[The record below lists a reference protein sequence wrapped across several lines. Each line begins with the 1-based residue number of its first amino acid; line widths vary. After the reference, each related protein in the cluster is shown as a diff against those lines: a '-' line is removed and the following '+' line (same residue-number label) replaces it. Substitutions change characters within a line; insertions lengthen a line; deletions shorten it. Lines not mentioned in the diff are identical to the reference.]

1 MEYISDEVDT
11 SGSLYS
17 RPRSLLARPRLAT
30 SQVYLPDTSAA
41 TGTTTNAHE
50 YEQNSVTKAYEYQ
63 QRTNSRATAGPGAH
77 DGSVAGMVKDGFCG
91 HNVEYTCAKIDLNIA
106 GKG

>member
-17 RPRSLLARPRLAT
+17 RPRSLLERPRLAT

-41 TGTTTNAHE
+41 TGTTTNAYE

-63 QRTNSRATAGPGAH
+63 RSANSRSTAGAH

-91 HNVEYTCAKIDLNIA
+91 CNVEYTCAKST
-106 GKG
+106 